1 MPIQRL
7 IKSSVYRPLFGKS
20 IKLSDANRNL
30 LFLVFLLNI
39 RNTLNALSFFEKN
52 TDATA
57 TNRGFYFQYLNTLKS
72 WLDIYNSNAD
82 TKLFCEV
89 EDDLKK
95 VDIDGSLKFSQF
107 KCYSSNF
114 SFSSKEVQKSFYN
127 FYTLYYKYF
136 GTDPKFHFYTNSTI
150 APSEELL
157 IKWHRFQDALREDHK
172 DEIVAV
178 VTPILKKLFSDFA
191 TAQIEGI
198 NKELGKLEKKSFTQA
213 KKEAARIKKIAEL
226 EDEVIQINGELST
239 ILSHIDAN
247 IKNFISSINF
257 TFLSTSPDEANA
269 SIEQDC
275 ILSIKAIPGFKHTEK
290 LFFSRLLTEIYRKS
304 SDGEVL
310 KRLLDKELLKLILEE
325 SAEDLKKNSDNRF
338 ETILTQGF
346 LDVKESLGQLH
357 IKMDNLDS
365 KTPAVTTGLILS
377 NYDDA
382 KIIDRVNT
390 EKGNDT
396 TKSHQSNLERKIN
409 DIDWKDDQERKDLIQ
424 IATDLRCSY
433 AIYMEE
439 LHLSGQ
445 KREYDA
451 LRALEKQI
459 KLHCIH
465 AVEKFGNGT
474 SFDSNA
480 FWASFKEELSVKI
493 KEFSAV
499 CNINLQETF
508 VFAQMYQIAAECQLK
523 WVPKPKEANA

>member
-1 MPIQRL
+1 MISVVYNRYSFNVL
-7 IKSSVYRPLFGKS
+7 ILNLKD
-20 IKLSDANRNL
+20 IKL
-30 LFLVFLLNI
+30 FFLLTLI
-39 RNTLNALSFFEKN
+39 LTHNTLNTLSFFEKN

-72 WLDIYNSNAD
+72 WLDIYNSDAD

-95 VDIDGSLKFSQF
+95 IAIGGSLEFSQF

-136 GTDPKFHFYTNSTI
+136 GNQPKFHFYTNSSI
-150 APSEELL
+150 APSEKLL
-157 IKWHRFQDALREDHK
+157 LRWHRFQDGLREDHK
-172 DEIVAV
+172 DEIVTV
-178 VTPILKKLFSDFA
+178 LKPILKKLFSDFA
-191 TAQIEGI
+191 AAQIEGI
-198 NKELGKLEKKSFTQA
+198 NKDLGKLEKKTFKQA
-213 KKEAARIKKIAEL
+213 KKEEERLKKIDEL
-226 EDEVIQINGELST
+226 KNEVVLINNELNT
-239 ILSHIDAN
+239 ILSHIEVN

-304 SDGEVL
+304 SEGEVL
-310 KRLLDKELLKLILEE
+310 KRLLDKELLKLILNE
-325 SAEDLKKNSDNRF
+325 SAEDLRKNSDNRF
-338 ETILTQGF
+338 ENILTQGF
-346 LDVKESLGQLH
+346 SDVKESLDQLH
-357 IKMDNLDS
+357 IKMDNLDG
-365 KTPAVTTGLILS
+365 KTTSAPAGLMFS
-377 NYDDA
+377 NYDDT
-382 KIIDRVNT
+382 KILDQVNK
-390 EKGNDT
+390 EQESDT

-409 DIDWKDDQERKDLIQ
+409 EIDWKDEQERKDLIQ

-459 KLHCIH
+459 KMHCIH
-465 AVEKFGNGT
+465 AVEKFGNGS

-480 FWASFKEELSVKI
+480 FWASFREELSLKI

-523 WVPKPKEANA
+523 WVPKSKNANA

>member
-1 MPIQRL
+1 MI
-7 IKSSVYRPLFGKS
+7 SVVYNLCLFK
-20 IKLSDANRNL
+20 IPTFKFKDLKLF
-30 LFLVFLLNI
+30 FLVTLLLTHTI
-39 RNTLNALSFFEKN
+39 LNTLSFFEKN

-72 WLDIYNSNAD
+72 WLDIYNLDAD

-95 VDIDGSLKFSQF
+95 VNIDGNLQFSQF

-136 GTDPKFHFYTNSTI
+136 DIDPKFHFYTNSTI
-150 APSEELL
+150 VPSEEVL
-157 IKWHRFQDALREDHK
+157 IKWHRFQDALREDHR
-172 DEIVAV
+172 DEIV
-178 VTPILKKLFSDFA
+178 TILKPILEKLFSDFA
-191 TAQIEGI
+191 TVQIEGI
-198 NKELGKLEKKSFTQA
+198 NKELGKLEKKTFTQA
-213 KKEAARIKKIAEL
+213 KKETARIKRIAEL
-226 EDEVIQINGELST
+226 KDDVIQINEELST
-239 ILSHIDAN
+239 ILSHIDVN

-257 TFLSTSPDEANA
+257 TFLSISPDEANA

-275 ILSIKAIPGFKHTEK
+275 ILSIKAIPEFKHTEK

-304 SDGEVL
+304 SAGEVL
-310 KRLLDKELLKLILEE
+310 ERLLDKELLKLILDE
-325 SAEDLKKNSDNRF
+325 SADDLKKNSDNIF
-338 ETILTQGF
+338 ENILTQGF
-346 LDVKESLGQLH
+346 SDVKESLGQLH
-357 IKMDNLDS
+357 TKMDNLGS
-365 KTPAVTTGLILS
+365 KTITAATGLMLS
-377 NYDDA
+377 NYDDT
-382 KIIDRVNT
+382 KILGQVNK
-390 EKGNDT
+390 EQENDT
-396 TKSHQSNLERKIN
+396 TKRHQSNLERKIN
-409 DIDWKDDQERKDLIQ
+409 EIAWKNEQERHYLIQ
-424 IATDLRCSY
+424 MATDLRCSY

-459 KLHCIH
+459 KMHCIH
-465 AVEKFGNGT
+465 TVEKFGNG
-474 SFDSNA
+474 SNFDSNS
-480 FWASFKEELSVKI
+480 FWASFREELSVKI

-523 WVPKPKEANA
+523 WVAKAKNADA